1 MKHYILVLKQY
12 TLVVKPSTL
21 ALIGVAALVTT
32 ANIGAHHPMREYRDD
47 RIETVEGTV
56 VRFEVSN
63 PHSIVYIEPRNE
75 QGEGGL
81 WRIEWVAG
89 LQLKRQGVLDRTLKP
104 GDRLVITGHP
114 SNDPA
119 EQRMKLRT
127 VVRPS
132 DGWKWTGTFE

>member
-1 MKHYILVLKQY
+1 MAKDYMMKRYLLVL
-12 TLVVKPSTL
+12 
-21 ALIGVAALVTT
+21 IGAAALVMT
-32 ANIGAHHPMREYRDD
+32 ATVHAHHPMREYRDD
-47 RIETVEGTV
+47 RIETVEGML

-75 QGEGGL
+75 QSPGGL
-81 WRIEWVAG
+81 WRIEWVSG

-104 GDRLVITGHP
+104 GDRLIITGHP
-114 SNDPA
+114 SYDPA
-119 EQRMKLRT
+119 EHRLKLRT